1 MSGKHL
7 RALARLLPGGAHA
20 RGIEARLGERLPAET
35 GTP

>member
-20 RGIEARLGERLPAET
+20 RGIGSRFGKRLAAET